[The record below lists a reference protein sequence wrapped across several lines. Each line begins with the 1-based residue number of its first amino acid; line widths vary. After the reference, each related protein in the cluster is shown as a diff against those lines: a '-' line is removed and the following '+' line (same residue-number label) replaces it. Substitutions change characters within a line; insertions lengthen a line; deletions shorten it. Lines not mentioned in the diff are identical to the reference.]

1 MTITRAQFQRL
12 YYPGLD
18 ELIFRNFDTEFETMY
33 SQWINVNDSESAFEE
48 DFTAAGMGLFA
59 QTDENM
65 EVAQDEFLPGFRK
78 RYDHLDYTLSI
89 GFSHQA
95 RRDAKVNL
103 WNDRASDMGFS
114 ARQTME
120 ILIHDVINNAAST
133 TGPDGV
139 PLASA
144 SHPNI
149 RQGTQS
155 NLLSA
160 PATIGQTSIRNALTQ
175 FKKYFDDTGMR
186 RVNVL
191 PRSLMCAV
199 DIEYDVRE
207 NLQSPDR
214 PDTANRAKNVVYEK
228 LNILPNVYMSDAD
241 MWVVLADKGRHKLK
255 CFVRERLGTR
265 EFYEDRT
272 DIQWIRGRMSFCYGW
287 SHWRGTLFAIPA

>member
-1 MTITRAQFQRL
+1 MTITRSQFQRL

-18 ELIFRNFDTEFETMY
+18 EFIFKGFDVELPTLF
-33 SQWINVNDSESAFEE
+33 SQWINVMDSSSAFEE

-65 EVAQDEFLPGFRK
+65 EIAEDNFLPGFRK

-95 RRDAKVNL
+95 RRDAKINL

-114 ARQTME
+114 ARQTQE
-120 ILIHDVINNAAST
+120 VLIHNVINQSAT
-133 TGPDGV
+133 VLGPDGV

-144 SHPNI
+144 THPNI

-155 NLLSA
+155 NLLTA

-175 FKKYFDDTGMR
+175 FRKYFDDTGLR
-186 RVNVL
+186 RIA
-191 PRSLMCAV
+191 M
-199 DIEYDVRE
+199 
-207 NLQSPDR
+207 SPER
-214 PDTANRAKNVVYEK
+214 MMVPPDLEWDASVQMNSMDDPTTANRAINPISKK
-228 LNILPNVYMSDAD
+228 LTVLVNPYMTDTD
-241 MWVVLADKGRHKLK
+241 MWVVFCAKGRTKLK
-255 CFVRERLGTR
+255 AFFRERLNNR

-272 DIQWIRGRMSFCYGW
+272 DIQWIRGRMAFSYGW